1 MCTDVDVIRIAMSN
15 AEPPLARILIV
26 DDEAPLMQALCDILS
41 EHGYDTTG
49 FTSSTQA
56 LTAITSSKFDLLL
69 SDLIMPGMDGI
80 ALLREALKID
90 SDLVGIIITG
100 AGTIETA
107 VEAMQVGAFDYIQKP
122 LKLSVILPVLNRAL
136 TMRRLRMENL
146 ELQQRVRERTAQ
158 LEFFSV
164 VSHELRTPLNAING
178 WSHLLQTAA
187 LTPDQMAHGWDV
199 MQRSVKAQTQII
211 DDLLDVS
218 RLITGKLKLRTRT
231 VSVDAVI
238 DAVVESVEPAA
249 GAKNIELKLS
259 IDRSADPVAAD
270 ADRLRQVLWN
280 LLFNA
285 IKFTPADG
293 RVDVRLEQTA
303 GGTIEVTV
311 SDTGQG
317 IRAEFLPYVFDPFRQ
332 QDASSTRRHG
342 GLGLGLSI
350 VRQLVELHGGTVSV
364 SSEGEGKG
372 ASFTVKLPVSPF
384 SSQSVDRPANAS

>member
-1 MCTDVDVIRIAMSN
+1 
-15 AEPPLARILIV
+15 
-26 DDEAPLMQALCDILS
+26 
-41 EHGYDTTG
+41 
-49 FTSSTQA
+49 
-56 LTAITSSKFDLLL
+56 
-69 SDLIMPGMDGI
+69 
-80 ALLREALKID
+80 
-90 SDLVGIIITG
+90 
-100 AGTIETA
+100 
-107 VEAMQVGAFDYIQKP
+107 
-122 LKLSVILPVLNRAL
+122 
-136 TMRRLRMENL
+136 MRRLRMENL
-146 ELQQRVRERTAQ
+146 ELQQRVRERTSQ

-178 WSHLLQTAA
+178 WIHLMQTAA
-187 LTPDQMAHGWDV
+187 LTPEQMAHGWDV

-238 DAVVESVEPAA
+238 DAVVESVQPAA

-293 RVDVRLEQTA
+293 RVDVILEQIA
-303 GGTIEVTV
+303 GGTIEVKV

-332 QDASSTRRHG
+332 QDASTTRRHG

>member
-1 MCTDVDVIRIAMSN
+1 
-15 AEPPLARILIV
+15 
-26 DDEAPLMQALCDILS
+26 
-41 EHGYDTTG
+41 
-49 FTSSTQA
+49 
-56 LTAITSSKFDLLL
+56 
-69 SDLIMPGMDGI
+69 MDGI
-80 ALLREALKID
+80 TLLREALKID

-350 VRQLVELHGGTVSV
+350 VRHLVELHGGTVSV
-364 SSEGEGKG
+364 SSAGEGKG

-384 SSQSVDRPANAS
+384 SSQSIDRPANAS